1 MHQINDH
8 INVFNVKDQIDRHGI
23 WYAIWF
29 YGTSRHALWTIFVAS
44 RMLKR
49 ECDALREHADWHYNQ
64 QR

>member
-1 MHQINDH
+1 MEY
-8 INVFNVKDQIDRHGI
+8 INVFEVKDHIDRYGI

-29 YGTSRHALWTIFVAS
+29 HGTSRHALWTIFVAS

-49 ECDALREHADWHYNQ
+49 ENDAQRTHADWHYDQ